1 MPPQQQPPLA
11 ISNQVP
17 GNGAPPTAA
26 GGGGGGGA
34 AGAGDEPDGDD
45 RPEWLTPVRGQV
57 FPPTEP
63 GNRPHRNTNQLQY
76 MLKNVMKAVW
86 KHNFAWP
93 FQSPV
98 DTIKLNLPDYF
109 RIIKQPM
116 DLGTIKKRLESCYY
130 NDVQECINDFNTL
143 FTNCYIYN
151 KPGEDVVLMA
161 QSLEKLFL
169 QKLAEMPKQEIELA
183 LPPVKGQKGPK
194 KKPGPVPKALLAQ
207 QAQAKAEAAVAPAA
221 DPTVLPP
228 EPVAPAA
235 PPAPQTVLNDT
246 KPIAPPTPIAAPGA
260 TDPSLLPGAV
270 VLPTAPTIPDVG
282 VTPNK
287 VKKGVKRKADT
298 TTPSQTPGELYTA
311 AGGTPLVG
319 GGSGGGDSKKISTR
333 RESGR
338 PIKKPSKDLPD
349 QAQQHSKA
357 KRIKMTEQL
366 KYCNS
371 VVKELFAKK
380 HSTYAWPFY
389 KAVDVEGLGL
399 HDYYDIIK
407 QPMDLGTVKAKMER
421 REYRT
426 PDEFAG
432 DVRLVFTNCYKYNP
446 ADHEVVKMARRLQDV
461 FEAKMARM
469 PDEPEPTAV
478 SDQMSPEASDSEPTT
493 VRPTPGAPAAAT
505 TAAGAVGDA
514 SDSDAANS
522 DDSDDSADDS
532 EAERERKLQ
541 SLQEQLRRITEQ
553 ISSLAAQSR
562 KSKKKKKNKDRSRG
576 DHRDHH
582 REHRGEKEHHREGG
596 KSTGTSAKDNNSAA
610 SGKGGEK
617 GVSPSKPGR
626 GKRGEGRGGA
636 AAAAASS
643 SSAPPKQKRA
653 RKDPQAQSTSGHGAF
668 DSEDEDSAKPMS
680 YDEKR
685 QLSLDINKLP
695 GDKLG
700 KVVHIIQSREPSLR
714 DSNPDEI
721 EIDFETLK
729 PSTLRELESYVAQ
742 CLAKNNAK
750 KPRKPYGTAGGKRKS
765 KEESVKDKKQE
776 LEKRLLDMSG
786 QLAPPGPSVANAGA
800 GCSSNNVAHHGANA
814 AGGSTAANQVGQPH
828 SNAAHKPPHKA
839 GAAKKELANMN
850 QNDGGPAA
858 VGGGNAPRLSASSSS
873 SSDSDSSTSSSSS
886 SSSEESSDSES
897 G

>member
-1 MPPQQQPPLA
+1 MSLSGSVTPAVGAGGVPGGAEGGGLPGGAPPVQLPPPQLA
-11 ISNQVP
+11 NQMPP
-17 GNGAPPTAA
+17 GNGASVAPSAA
-26 GGGGGGGA
+26 SGGGGA
-34 AGAGDEPDGDD
+34 DEADSEE
-45 RPEWLTPVRGQV
+45 RPEWMTPVRGQV

-169 QKLAEMPKQEIELA
+169 QKLAEMPKQETELP

-207 QAQAKAEAAVAPAA
+207 QPHAKVEAAVVAPTVA

-235 PPAPQTVLNDT
+235 APIPQTLLNDST
-246 KPIAPPTPIAAPGA
+246 KPLAPTTPIAAPGA

-270 VLPTAPTIPDVG
+270 VLATPPSIADVG
-282 VTPNK
+282 AMTPNK
-287 VKKGVKRKADT
+287 AKKGVKRKADT
-298 TTPSQTPGELYTA
+298 TTPGTQAPGELYSVT
-311 AGGTPLVG
+311 GTTPLVAG
-319 GGSGGGDSKKISTR
+319 DGGSGSISGGDSKKISTR

-389 KAVDVEGLGL
+389 KAVDVKGLGL
-399 HDYYDIIK
+399 HDYYEIIK

-446 ADHEVVKMARRLQDV
+446 ADHEVVKMARRLQEV

-469 PDEPEPTAV
+469 PDEPEPTGV
-478 SDQMSPEASDSEPTT
+478 SDQMSPDASDSEPTAM
-493 VRPTPGAPAAAT
+493 RPTSGAPSGAT
-505 TAAGAVGDA
+505 SGGAVRGDA
-514 SDSDAANS
+514 SDSDAVNS
-522 DDSDDSADDS
+522 EDSDDSADDS

-541 SLQEQLRRITEQ
+541 SLQEQLRRITDQ
-553 ISSLAAQSR
+553 ISALAAQSR

-576 DHRDHH
+576 DHREHH
-582 REHRGEKEHHREGG
+582 REHRGEKDHHREGG
-596 KSTGTSAKDNNSAA
+596 KGAGGKDGAGGL
-610 SGKGGEK
+610 GKGDK

-626 GKRGEGRGGA
+626 GKRGEGRGGSA
-636 AAAAASS
+636 GAAAASS
-643 SSAPPKQKRA
+643 SSTAPKQKRA
-653 RKDPQAQSTSGHGAF
+653 RKDPGAQSTSGHGAF
-668 DSEDEDSAKPMS
+668 DSEDEDNAKPMS

-750 KPRKPYGTAGGKRKS
+750 KPRKPYGSAGGKRKFVS
-765 KEESVKDKKQE
+765 FQPT
-776 LEKRLLDMSG
+776 G
-786 QLAPPGPSVANAGA
+786 WNPPPPGKL
-800 GCSSNNVAHHGANA
+800 
-814 AGGSTAANQVGQPH
+814 TALLLY
-828 SNAAHKPPHKA
+828 SM
-839 GAAKKELANMN
+839 LT
-850 QNDGGPAA
+850 
-858 VGGGNAPRLSASSSS
+858 
-873 SSDSDSSTSSSSS
+873 SDLCQ
-886 SSSEESSDSES
+886 
-897 G
+897 

>member
-1 MPPQQQPPLA
+1 MSSSGSGTPAAAVVVGGGAGGGAEGGGGAAAASGAPPAPPQQLPLA

-17 GNGAPPTAA
+17 GNGASVTATAGGGVSAAGAAAA
-26 GGGGGGGA
+26 GGGGGDRGGGGGA
-34 AGAGDEPDGDD
+34 GGGGGDEPDGED
-45 RPEWLTPVRGQV
+45 RPEWMTPVRGQV

-98 DTIKLNLPDYF
+98 DTIRLNLPDYF
-109 RIIKQPM
+109 RIIRQPM

-130 NDVQECINDFNTL
+130 NDAQECINDFNTL

-194 KKPGPVPKALLAQ
+194 KKPGPVPRALLAQ
-207 QAQAKAEAAVAPAA
+207 QAQAKAEAAVAAQPAA

-235 PPAPQTVLNDT
+235 PPVSQTVLNDT
-246 KPIAPPTPIAAPGA
+246 KTIVPLAPIAAPGA
-260 TDPSLLPGAV
+260 TDPSMLPGAV
-270 VLPTAPTIPDVG
+270 PVHTTPPTIPDVG
-282 VTPNK
+282 VMPNK
-287 VKKGVKRKADT
+287 AKKGVKRKADT
-298 TTPSQTPGELYTA
+298 TTPTQAPGELYTPA
-311 AGGTPLVG
+311 SGTPLVG
-319 GGSGGGDSKKISTR
+319 NSSAGGGGGDSKKISTR

-357 KRIKMTEQL
+357 KRVKMTEQL

-371 VVKELFAKK
+371 VIKELFAKK

-399 HDYYDIIK
+399 HDYYEIIK
-407 QPMDLGTVKAKMER
+407 QPMDLGTVKLKMER

-426 PDEFAG
+426 PDEFAN

-478 SDQMSPEASDSEPTT
+478 SDQMSPDASDSEPTT
-493 VRPTPGAPAAAT
+493 AARPTQGPPAPATTGGPGA
-505 TAAGAVGDA
+505 GGGGDA

-576 DHRDHH
+576 EHREHH
-582 REHRGEKEHHREGG
+582 REHRTEKEHHRESG
-596 KSTGTSAKDNNSAA
+596 KGAGTATKDNNNAG
-610 SGKGGEK
+610 GKGGDK

-626 GKRGEGRGGA
+626 GKRGEGRGGT

-643 SSAPPKQKRA
+643 SLGPPKQKRT
-653 RKDPQAQSTSGHGAF
+653 RKDPQLPSTSGHGAF

-750 KPRKPYGTAGGKRKS
+750 KPRKPYGTNKRKFFTVLLFCVTLYLIAKLIFTQHVIGVQAS
-765 KEESVKDKKQE
+765 FES
-776 LEKRLLDMSG
+776 RR
-786 QLAPPGPSVANAGA
+786 
-800 GCSSNNVAHHGANA
+800 HHTDEFRA
-814 AGGSTAANQVGQPH
+814 TV
-828 SNAAHKPPHKA
+828 
-839 GAAKKELANMN
+839 
-850 QNDGGPAA
+850 
-858 VGGGNAPRLSASSSS
+858 
-873 SSDSDSSTSSSSS
+873 
-886 SSSEESSDSES
+886 
-897 G
+897 